1 MDKVYYSA
9 KGYWKGYAAIEK
21 LAQEAQVSEADA
33 KKWLEKQALWQIYLS
48 PPEYIP
54 RPRWTVSKPNQVH
67 QADLLFLPHD
77 TFKRKTYRY
86 ALVVIDVASR
96 YKDAE
101 ALTSK
106 DSSEIAKCFSKIYS
120 RKLGWPEMLV
130 VDPGREFMGS
140 VTMLMKQHGVSIQRG
155 QAGNHRSQ
163 AFVERANKTLSERL
177 FSHQYAQEMIS
188 DKRSREWVKR
198 LPQVLKSMNSEP
210 TRLTGKEPSRA
221 IELDKVTVKGGS
233 YKRPVGLDETR
244 LPPSVLV
251 RYLYAPGEGEGG
263 DRRRATDPIWS
274 LGIHDL
280 SRSVVSSDQPVLYYL
295 SKGAPKRGFVREELQ
310 VVPDDTELPP
320 KSMNIILENDPL
332 IVIGRQCNL
341 VYFFSINVVQFTPKD
356 IHLSHLFSVGAST
369 CFIVF
374 ESNVILRYTLFN
386 PLALLMFFISN
397 QECIVLCA

>member
-1 MDKVYYSA
+1 MKRIYYSA
-9 KGYWKGYAAIEK
+9 KGYWKGHAAIQK
-21 LAQEAQVSEADA
+21 LAQAAQVSEADA

-177 FSHQYAQEMIS
+177 FSHQYAQEMLT
-188 DKRSREWVKR
+188 DGRSREWVKR
-198 LPQVLKSMNSEP
+198 LPHVLKAMNTEP
-210 TRLTGKEPSRA
+210 TRLTGKDPSST
-221 IELDKVTVKGGS
+221 IGLEKVSIKKGN
-233 YKRPVGLDETR
+233 YERPVGLNEIR
-244 LPPSVLV
+244 LPPFARV
-251 RYLYAPGEGEGG
+251 RYLYAPGAKPHL
-263 DRRRATDPIWS
+263 RKAKPNHVSKSVFSPRLAT
-274 LGIHDL
+274 
-280 SRSVVSSDQPVLYYL
+280 VC
-295 SKGAPKRGFVREELQ
+295 Q
-310 VVPDDTELPP
+310 VV
-320 KSMNIILENDPL
+320 
-332 IVIGRQCNL
+332 G
-341 VYFFSINVVQFTPKD
+341 
-356 IHLSHLFSVGAST
+356 
-369 CFIVF
+369 
-374 ESNVILRYTLFN
+374 
-386 PLALLMFFISN
+386 
-397 QECIVLCA
+397 